1 MSYLFKNANI
11 LTSDADEKKQLF
23 VAVDKNTITY
33 VGSDRPQGSFDRTI
47 DCTGKLLC
55 PGFYN
60 VHCHSPMT
68 LFRGYVED
76 LPLDKWLTERIF
88 PAEDHLTPE
97 STYSGSMLAIA
108 EMISCGTVSFTDMY
122 MFPEMTAKAVSETGI
137 KANLTRPVL
146 SFDPNE
152 KPEDNF
158 RFSEA
163 KSFAEEFNG
172 EADGRIIVDMSVH
185 AEYTNTERSVRFT
198 SEYALE
204 HGLLMQMHLS
214 ETEKEQRECIERHGT
229 TPAGFFLRCG
239 AFDVPAS
246 AAHCVW
252 VTDEDIS
259 IMAEK
264 GVTAVHNPASN
275 LKLGS
280 GVMPIRK
287 MLDGGVNIALGTDGA
302 SSNNMLD
309 IISEMRL
316 AAILHKGISRNASE
330 TRSSE
335 MVPIITVN
343 GARSQG
349 RNDCGMIKPGFK
361 ADIVL
366 LDMDSVNTIPSYD
379 ICASF
384 AYSMKSDNV
393 FMTMADGKILYE
405 NGEYLTLDIEK
416 VKHEFRYIQEHYFD
430 YLKG

>member
-1 MSYLFKNANI
+1 MRYLFKNARVLSKDTDDNG
-11 LTSDADEKKQLF
+11 TFF
-23 VAVDKNTITY
+23 VAVDNDRIAY
-33 VGSDRPQGSFDRTI
+33 VGPDEPHESFDRTI
-47 DCTGKLLC
+47 DCSGKLLC

-60 VHCHSPMT
+60 AHCHSPMT
-68 LFRGYVED
+68 LFRGYGED

-122 MFPEMTAKAVSETGI
+122 MFSEMTAKAVSETGI

-146 SFDPNE
+146 SFDPDE

-163 KSFAEEFNG
+163 KAFANEFNG
-172 EADGRIIVDMSVH
+172 AADGRIIVDMSVH

-198 SEYALE
+198 SEYARD

-229 TPAGFFLRCG
+229 TPAEFFLRCG

-252 VTDEDIS
+252 VTDDDIC

-264 GVTAVHNPASN
+264 GVSAVHNPTSN

-280 GVMPIRK
+280 GVMPLRK
-287 MLDGGVNIALGTDGA
+287 MLDGGVNVALGTDGA

-316 AAILHKGISRNASE
+316 AAILHKGFARKADE

-335 MVPIITVN
+335 MLPMITVN

-349 RNDCGMIKPGFK
+349 RNDCGMIKAGFK

-366 LDMDSVNTIPSYD
+366 LDMDSINAIPSYD
-379 ICASF
+379 INASF
-384 AYSMKSDNV
+384 AYSIKSDNV
-393 FMTMADGKILYE
+393 FMTMADGRILYE
-405 NGEYLTLDIEK
+405 DGEFLTLDIEK
-416 VKHEFRYIQEHYFD
+416 VKQEFRYIQEHYFD

>member
-68 LFRGYVED
+68 LFRGYGED

-393 FMTMADGKILYE
+393 FMTMADGTILYE

>member
-33 VGSDRPQGSFDRTI
+33 VGPDRPQGSFDRTI

-68 LFRGYVED
+68 LFRGYGED

-214 ETEKEQRECIERHGT
+214 ETEKEHRECIERHGT